1 MKYSIIIPVRNG
13 GDYLKEC
20 VASILA
26 QTYKDF
32 TLHILENDSTD
43 GTKEWLSQQTDPR
56 IIIKPSSAAFGI
68 EENWSRI
75 VSLEK
80 NEFMTVI
87 GYDDL
92 FHPDYLENMD
102 QLIAKHP
109 AASLYQGHF
118 NYINQAGAF
127 VRPCLPMDEVQHAHE
142 FIACHFCR
150 TLDSMGSGYMMRSK
164 DYDALGGIPP
174 RYPNL
179 IFADYDLW
187 IRLTHLSYKATDV
200 KTTFSYRL
208 HESVSKQTNGMLYQE
223 AFGLYIAFIKQLMQQ
238 DEKVRQVVDRYG
250 KDMLLYYCE
259 SLSHRLLKTPK
270 EKRTIT
276 VGEFIKRCE
285 GYAKEIIPGQDFKP
299 LSKFRIKLAGDLD
312 ASAVGRGLFTFYK
325 KIVS

>member
-43 GTKEWLSQQTDPR
+43 GTKEWLSQLTDPR

-92 FHPDYLENMD
+92 FHPDYLESMD

-118 NYINQAGAF
+118 NYINQTGAF

-179 IFADYDLW
+179 IFADYELW

-223 AFGLYIAFIKQLMQQ
+223 AFGLYIAFIKQLIQQ
-238 DEKVRQVVDRYG
+238 DEKVRQVVNRYG
-250 KDMLLYYCE
+250 KDMLLYFCE

-270 EKRTIT
+270 EKRS
-276 VGEFIKRCE
+276 VSVREFVQRCE
-285 GYAKEIIPGQDFKP
+285 GYAREIIPDQDFRP